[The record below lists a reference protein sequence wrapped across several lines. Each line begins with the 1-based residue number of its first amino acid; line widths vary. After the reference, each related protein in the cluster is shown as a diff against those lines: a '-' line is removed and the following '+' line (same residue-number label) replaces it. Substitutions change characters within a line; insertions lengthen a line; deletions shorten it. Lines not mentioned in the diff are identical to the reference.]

1 MSGVRTCLYYF
12 SYPILPKIEM
22 KLKPTVLRQSTDKS
36 CQVLRLIKT
45 SVSLCSLITPHKDP
59 WVASMSTF
67 RLKWMFT
74 SPNDYLSQC
83 WVNATASVLSTTT
96 ASVLSTTR
104 WGYTESCRDE
114 TSSPGLCTGCLT
126 TQDYLQVVIILL
138 CVMICWTPWRLGSTL
153 FARNKYIRASHF
165 SFFYFELHVISN
177 IKKVNSDGCRNLNYK
192 SLRM

>member
-1 MSGVRTCLYYF
+1 MSGVRMCLYYF
-12 SYPILPKIEM
+12 SYPILTKTEM

-83 WVNATASVLSTTT
+83 WVNATASVLSTT
-96 ASVLSTTR
+96 R

-126 TQDYLQVVIILL
+126 TQDYCVIIRLL
-138 CVMICWTPWRLGSTL
+138 LFCCV
-153 FARNKYIRASHF
+153 
-165 SFFYFELHVISN
+165 
-177 IKKVNSDGCRNLNYK
+177 
-192 SLRM
+192 